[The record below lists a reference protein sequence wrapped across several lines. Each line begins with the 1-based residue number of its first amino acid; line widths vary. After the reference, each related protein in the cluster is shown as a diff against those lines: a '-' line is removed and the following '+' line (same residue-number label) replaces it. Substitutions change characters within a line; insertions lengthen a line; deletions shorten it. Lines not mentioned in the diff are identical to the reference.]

1 MKKIL
6 SFILALSLLFSLSAC
21 GKNDLK
27 EDENA
32 VTENQTAE
40 INQNR
45 NESDATENTQ
55 GDTIEVLENDKITI
69 TPDIKNLKLSFR
81 NSNDT
86 VTNVEKTYSE
96 DKNAKYED
104 YTDENITEKTITFLG
119 QEFKDVPYSK
129 SSKNPY
135 KNRDYD
141 TFATKDMFTNKGIK
155 VDMTKAG
162 EITSFYAVTPL
173 NIFPDEN
180 KNSVELAKKYL
191 NVIMPD
197 FKYDA
202 VDERK
207 INYTD
212 CTWYSFYK
220 IINGIPTSESV
231 TFSLNSKG
239 ELKSFQAHD
248 IGMYDNVEI
257 KGLDKDV
264 YLKKVDEFI
273 KSTYGDWITDYR
285 IGEDGP
291 VYGIYNDNKLEL
303 VIPVEI
309 DYVTTQ
315 GNTITFGEYVAL
327 ELN

>member
-6 SFILALSLLFSLSAC
+6 SVILAFSLLFSLSAC

-27 EDENA
+27 EDEN
-32 VTENQTAE
+32 TGNENQTAE
-40 INQNR
+40 INQ

-55 GDTIEVLENDKITI
+55 GDTIEVLENKKITI
-69 TPDIKNLKLSFR
+69 SPDIENVKLSFR
-81 NSNDT
+81 NSSNA
-86 VTNVEKTYSE
+86 VTNVKKTYSE

-104 YTDENITEKTITFLG
+104 YTDKNITNKTITFLG
-119 QEFKDVPYSK
+119 KEFENVPYSK
-129 SSKNPY
+129 SRKNPY

-141 TFATKDMFTNKGIK
+141 TFSNKDIEVDITKL
-155 VDMTKAG
+155 G
-162 EITSFYAVTPL
+162 EITRLYAFTPL
-173 NIFPDEN
+173 NIFPDES
-180 KNSVELAKKYL
+180 KNSVALAKKYL
-191 NVIMPD
+191 NAIMPD
-197 FKYDA
+197 FKYDT
-202 VDERK
+202 VNERK

-291 VYGIYNDNKLEL
+291 RYKMYSDNKLEL
-303 VIPVEI
+303 LIPVEI

>member
-6 SFILALSLLFSLSAC
+6 SVILAFSLLFSLSAC

-27 EDENA
+27 EDKN
-32 VTENQTAE
+32 TGNENQTAE
-40 INQNR
+40 INQ

-55 GDTIEVLENDKITI
+55 GDTTEVLENDKITI

-96 DKNAKYED
+96 DKKAKYED
-104 YTDENITEKTITFLG
+104 YTNENITEKTITFLG
-119 QEFKDVPYSK
+119 KEFENVPYSK
-129 SSKNPY
+129 SRKNPY
-135 KNRDYD
+135 KNRDFD
-141 TFATKDMFTNKGIK
+141 TFANKDITVNITKS
-155 VDMTKAG
+155 G
-162 EITSFYAVTPL
+162 EIQSFSSKTPL
-173 NIFPDEN
+173 KLFSNESE
-180 KNSVELAKKYL
+180 NSVELAKKYL
-191 NVIMPD
+191 NAIMPD
-197 FKYDA
+197 FKYDT
-202 VDERK
+202 VDELK

-212 CTWYSFYK
+212 YTWYGFYK

-231 TFSLNSKG
+231 TISLNSKG
-239 ELKSFQAHD
+239 ELNFFSAYD
-248 IGMYDNVEI
+248 VGMYDNVEI

-291 VYGIYNDNKLEL
+291 FYEMYSDNKLEL
-303 VIPVEI
+303 LIPVEI
-309 DYVTTQ
+309 DYITTD